1 MSSGLP
7 FAGDVTDPYVILGVP
22 RDACSMDIK
31 RAYRRLAMR
40 WHPDKNAAA
49 PRWVFQHMA
58 AAYDVLGVEEERAKF
73 DRGDYSMPDDGSDED
88 GGGEGSS
95 VPSYEDIFR
104 DWSYDDFEEDE
115 LDGTV

>member
-1 MSSGLP
+1 MCGAAGDERRVAAQCAMSSGLP

-95 VPSYEDIFR
+95 VPS
-104 DWSYDDFEEDE
+104 
-115 LDGTV
+115 